1 MSAAA
6 ADNHYLRRPRINVSK
21 TKHPKGFKVGVAPR
35 SHFHSSSRSCRC
47 LFSLPGPIGSPF
59 PIIADNLQSG
69 LCMGNKFASTFWWR
83 LALTCSQKAWE
94 LRLWDGSIC
103 ILSQQLY
110 GNLRG
115 RPCIHEYCSSI
126 MTPHLKFR
134 FLRCGTC
141 DADALYVRSCMRGI
155 TSSTISVLRKSY
167 ILSHF
172 ISFQVGQRV
181 QGGCFSWFPPPSVSH
196 PIKWRS
202 AKNQTNTN
210 WFIVS

>member
-6 ADNHYLRRPRINVSK
+6 ADNYYLRRPRINVSK

-35 SHFHSSSRSCRC
+35 SHFHSSSSQSCRY

-94 LRLWDGSIC
+94 LRFWDGSIC

-141 DADALYVRSCMRGI
+141 DADALYVRSSIG
-155 TSSTISVLRKSY
+155 TSLLLPF
-167 ILSHF
+167 LSCENRIF
-172 ISFQVGQRV
+172 YLISFLSRWDRESKADVFRDFHHLQ
-181 QGGCFSWFPPPSVSH
+181 SLIW
-196 PIKWRS
+196 
-202 AKNQTNTN
+202 
-210 WFIVS
+210 